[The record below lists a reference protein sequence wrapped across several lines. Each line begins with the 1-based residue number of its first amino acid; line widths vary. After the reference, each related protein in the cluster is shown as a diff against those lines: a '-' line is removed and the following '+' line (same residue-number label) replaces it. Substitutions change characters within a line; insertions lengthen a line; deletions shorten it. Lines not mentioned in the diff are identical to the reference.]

1 MANKPVGLTLAQIAN
16 DAKATSSF
24 VTTTIN
30 AYKKVAVS
38 LHQAACIVFW
48 HVAEGNDPKPLN
60 DFYNGLRV
68 NDQTALRVW
77 FGQHTAFVDLAN
89 NTTRNWIKFSDKDKF
104 TLVKGCE
111 AHRKDMFTVGE
122 VVEGRQDLLA
132 LKPFYEKNVKD
143 KDAITLEALM
153 NMLLKAAEGVT
164 KKAGDEGIAL
174 DADTINITTSVK
186 NFASKRI
193 AELKAVAE

>member
-30 AYKKVAVS
+30 AYKKVAMS
-38 LHQAACIVFW
+38 LHNAACITFW
-48 HVAEGNDPKPLN
+48 HVAQGNDPKPLN

-68 NDQTALRVW
+68 NDRTALRVW
-77 FGQHTAFVDLAN
+77 FGEHSAFVDLAS
-89 NTTRNWIKFSDKDKF
+89 NTTRNWIKWSEKKGFE
-104 TLVKGCE
+104 LVKGCE
-111 AHRKDMFTVGE
+111 DYRKDMFTVGE
-122 VVEGRQDLLA
+122 QVEGKTDLLT

-143 KDAITLEALM
+143 KDALTLEALM

-174 DADTINITTSVK
+174 DADTILLTTSIK
-186 NFASKRI
+186 NHATKRI
-193 AELKAVAE
+193 AELQAVKE